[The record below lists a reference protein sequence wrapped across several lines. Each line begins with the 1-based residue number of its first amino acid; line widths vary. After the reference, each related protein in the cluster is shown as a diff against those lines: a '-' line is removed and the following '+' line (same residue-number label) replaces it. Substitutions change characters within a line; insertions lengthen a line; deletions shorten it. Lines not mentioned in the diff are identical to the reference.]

1 MNSLHASPKEN
12 INSPAF
18 FENYIDKKTLAVKL
32 SVSISLLNK
41 WMKERKI
48 RFHKFGRRVLFK
60 FSEVV
65 MDLQKR
71 SISS

>member
-1 MNSLHASPKEN
+1 MKRLHPPKTDNMNSSE
-12 INSPAF
+12 F
-18 FENYIDKKTLAVKL
+18 FENYIDKKTLAEKM
-32 SVSISLLNK
+32 SVSVSLINK
-41 WMKERKI
+41 WMKLRKI

>member
-1 MNSLHASPKEN
+1 MSNLHNNSKHDNQQPS
-12 INSPAF
+12 I
-18 FENYIDKKTLAVKL
+18 FENYIDKKKLADKM
-32 SVSISLLNK
+32 SVSVSLINK
-41 WMKERKI
+41 WMKLKRI

-65 MDLQKR
+65 VDLQKR

>member
-1 MNSLHASPKEN
+1 MKHLYEPN
-12 INSPAF
+12 IDNRPSTEI
-18 FENYIDKKTLAVKL
+18 FENYIDKKTLSKKL
-32 SVSISLLNK
+32 SISVSLLNK
-41 WMKERKI
+41 WMKQKKI

-71 SISS
+71 SFTS